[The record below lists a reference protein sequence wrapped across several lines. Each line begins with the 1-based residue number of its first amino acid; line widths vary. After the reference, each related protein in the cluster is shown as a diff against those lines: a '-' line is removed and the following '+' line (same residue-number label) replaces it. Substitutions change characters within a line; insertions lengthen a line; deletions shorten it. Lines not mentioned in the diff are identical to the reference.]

1 MSTSPPA
8 PLSPGILEEGG
19 LQKPPVGAMPISA
32 PPTDDSNVLDKS
44 VATPVPVTVP
54 GPEELVGQLLE

>member
-1 MSTSPPA
+1 M
-8 PLSPGILEEGG
+8 
-19 LQKPPVGAMPISA
+19 PVSA